1 MERMKRRQSAR
12 RARANARRG
21 AATSI
26 GSARAQQES
35 FLRGGATRDAL
46 LDAGIRVF
54 GRDGYH
60 AATTKAIA
68 SEAGANQAL
77 ISYYFGGK
85 EGLYRAVVER
95 IVDMVA
101 ARIGG
106 VAAEMEAAL
115 STEVAKS
122 GARDAHLERIF
133 ELLDRFVDVLSSDES
148 AAWAGIIVREQQE
161 PSAVFEILYER
172 LQGRLLARLAAL
184 VAHVRGRTA
193 PTADDRLT
201 VLTIIGQALIFRV
214 ARASAL
220 RFTGWAGLEP
230 PQKARIKKI
239 LRRNV
244 GALLAEAIH
253 DA

>member
-1 MERMKRRQSAR
+1 MDRRQSAR
-12 RARANARRG
+12 RASAKTRHD
-21 AATSI
+21 AATRG
-26 GSARAQQES
+26 GSARR
-35 FLRGGATRDAL
+35 FRGGFSRGGVTRDAL
-46 LDAGIRVF
+46 IDAGIRVF

-68 SEAGANQAL
+68 SEARANQAL

-101 ARIGG
+101 ARIGP

-115 STEVAKS
+115 ATGIAASA
-122 GARDAHLERIF
+122 ARAAYLERIF

-161 PSAVFEILYER
+161 PSPAFEILYER

-184 VAHVRGRTA
+184 VARVRGRRT

-220 RFTGWAGLEP
+220 RFTGWSRLEP
-230 PQKARIKKI
+230 AQKARIKKI

-244 GALLAEAIH
+244 RALLAEAKR